1 VSYSSSAI
9 GASGALYFNQTGHRM
24 IVRIITASIAM
35 ACLLFSSGCDNK
47 SKTPK
52 ASQDS
57 SSGNPLNAPADY
69 LGALNKAQKSAAKT
83 SGNVGIDQA
92 LKTFFA
98 EEGRYPKDLNE
109 LKSKGVAIPE
119 PPTGMKWNYD
129 PATGEAKA
137 VPQ

>member
-1 VSYSSSAI
+1 MS
-9 GASGALYFNQTGHRM
+9 
-24 IVRIITASIAM
+24 VRFITAGIAM
-35 ACLLFSSGCDNK
+35 ACLLFSAGCDNK
-47 SKTPK
+47 NKTPK

-69 LGALNKAQKSAAKT
+69 LGAMNKAQKSAVKT
-83 SGNVGIDQA
+83 TGTVGLDQA
-92 LKTFFA
+92 IKAFFA

-109 LKSKGVAIPE
+109 LRSKGITVPE

-129 PATGEAKA
+129 SATGGIKA